1 MIVFNVSNI
10 FSISFFVFLHSNVK
24 GVQLTSAMAA
34 ESGDEDDLSINEPA
48 ISASEDEVG
57 NSVS

>member
-1 MIVFNVSNI
+1 
-10 FSISFFVFLHSNVK
+10 
-24 GVQLTSAMAA
+24 MAV
-34 ESGDEDDLSINEPA
+34 ESGDEDDLSINEQA

>member
-10 FSISFFVFLHSNVK
+10 FSISFFVFFHSK
-24 GVQLTSAMAA
+24 GVKITSAMAV
-34 ESGDEDDLSINEPA
+34 ESGDEDDLSINEQA